1 MKVHICDDRARLPK
15 KAGPNEIG
23 YDLTCVCEIERDEE
37 WDRKWDHYPISLIS
51 PVSSSVTNT
60 LPEAA
65 YPIPF
70 ANKFKKTIG
79 DSRIRVFDT
88 GIRVEPP
95 AGYYCEIVPRSS
107 MAKHGVMLL
116 NSVGIIDPTYRGT
129 LKVCLAGPVPPCPF
143 NLCQLI
149 LRPVPPNFVVTKVET
164 LTDTTRGAGG
174 FGSTNGVGISE

>member
-23 YDLTCVCEIERDEE
+23 YDLTCIAVIERDLE
-37 WDRKWDHYPISLIS
+37 WDKNYGHYATHAP
-51 PVSSSVTNT
+51 TWR

-70 ANKFKKTIG
+70 ANRFKEDIG
-79 DSRIRVFDT
+79 ESRIRVFET

-129 LKVCLAGPVPPCPF
+129 LKVCLAGPTPNVPF

-149 LRPVPPNFVVTKVET
+149 LRPIPPNFEVTKVDS
-164 LTDTTRGAGG
+164 LTGTSRGAGG
-174 FGSTNGVGISE
+174 FGSTN

>member
-23 YDLTCVCEIERDEE
+23 YDLTCIHEIERDEE
-37 WDRKWDHYPISLIS
+37 WDRKWGHYPMLLIS
-51 PVSSSVTNT
+51 PVSSSVTST

-65 YPIPF
+65 HPIPF

-79 DSRIRVFDT
+79 ENRIRVFDT

-107 MAKHGVMLL
+107 MAKHGVMLM

-129 LKVCLAGPVPPCPF
+129 LKVCIAGPAPPCPF

-149 LRPVPPNFVVTKVET
+149 LRPIPPNFVISKVET
-164 LTDTTRGAGG
+164 LTDTDRGAGG
-174 FGSTNGVGISE
+174 FGSTNGVDPSA